1 MAFTEE
7 TVIAKLLLLEK
18 GRRER
23 ESGEVIGQKCGS

>member
-7 TVIAKLLLLEK
+7 IVIAKLLLLGK

-23 ESGEVIGQKCGS
+23 ESGEVIGQKRGS